1 MSATQT
7 QPLELIVSV
16 KGEIIKSNFDDFETY
31 ALQQLESINTD
42 LNTDEDFG
50 KAAADE
56 KALKDAESKFKQVEA
71 QILAEMDA
79 VSDLIKRTRG
89 LGEKYS
95 KKRLALG
102 KELRNRKA
110 EIIEGIK
117 SDAFASISIR
127 HPQAIARISEAM
139 KGKRTL
145 ESLKKHATAEAV
157 KIEAEVQR
165 AREIVKQYREEHGE
179 DVCYDEHK
187 LLVMEAGLIEAELSR
202 RVERKAAAL
211 KEAELKAEAEK
222 AKAEKESAERQAEW
236 ERREAEVK
244 SEELGNDPPPIPASP
259 PPKID
264 SIPVGRSAKEA
275 SETPEEEMARFLATV
290 EDAFAP
296 VKAARSGLK
305 HTENIRHVGMFA
317 KHLGEAWRLLLVKS
331 GNEFREGGADE

>member
-1 MSATQT
+1 MSSTQT

-16 KGEIIKSNFDDFETY
+16 KGEILKSNFDDFETY
-31 ALQQLESINTD
+31 ALEQLKGINTD

-50 KAAADE
+50 QAAADE
-56 KALKDAESKFKQVEA
+56 KALKETEAKFKEVEE

-79 VSDLIKRTRG
+79 VSDLIMRTRG

-117 SDAFASISIR
+117 KDAIASISIR
-127 HPQAIARISEAM
+127 HPQATARIAEAM
-139 KGKRTL
+139 KNKRTL

-165 AREIVKQYREEHGE
+165 AREIVEQYREDHGE
-179 DVCYDEHK
+179 DVCYDEGK
-187 LLVMEAGLIEAELSR
+187 LLTMEVGLVDVELSR
-202 RVERKAAAL
+202 RVERKVAAL

-222 AKAEKESAERQAEW
+222 AKAEIKKEERE
-236 ERREAEVK
+236 
-244 SEELGNDPPPIPASP
+244 NDSTPTPIPP

-275 SETPEEEMARFLATV
+275 SETPEEEMERFLVIV
-290 EDAFAP
+290 EVAFAP
-296 VKAARSGLK
+296 VKLARSGLK
-305 HTENIRHVGMFA
+305 HTENIRKASRFA
-317 KHLGEAWRLLLVKS
+317 STLGEAW
-331 GNEFREGGADE
+331 NEFKKGGAK

>member
-1 MSATQT
+1 MSATET

-16 KGEIIKSNFDDFETY
+16 KGEILKSNFDDFEIY
-31 ALQQLESINTD
+31 ALEQLEGINTD

-50 KAAADE
+50 QAAADE
-56 KALKDAESKFKQVEA
+56 KALKETEAKFKKVEE

-95 KKRLALG
+95 VKRLALG

-117 SDAFASISIR
+117 QDAIASISIR
-127 HPQAIARISEAM
+127 HPQATARIAEAM
-139 KGKRTL
+139 KNKRTL

-165 AREIVKQYREEHGE
+165 AREVVEEFLDKHGRDIVH
-179 DVCYDEHK
+179 DEHK
-187 LLVMEAGLIEAELSR
+187 LLVMDAGLVEAELSR
-202 RVERKAAAL
+202 RVERKAAVL
-211 KEAELKAEAEK
+211 KEAELKAEAQK
-222 AKAEKESAERQAEW
+222 AKAEKEAAETKTEQAEK
-236 ERREAEVK
+236 E
-244 SEELGNDPPPIPASP
+244 PTPIPP

-275 SETPEEEMARFLATV
+275 SETPEEEMERFLAIV
-290 EDAFAP
+290 EAAFGP
-296 VKAARSGLK
+296 VKLARSGLK
-305 HTENIRHVGMFA
+305 HTENIRKASRFA
-317 KHLGEAWRLLLVKS
+317 TALGEAW
-331 GNEFREGGADE
+331 NEFKKGGVK